1 MPKPGRLV
9 LFLMFLAFPLAAQ
22 TIRGRVTLQGEGTPL
37 PGVTVSI
44 DELGLTSITDVDGRY
59 ALTLPANRRGQVKIT
74 ASLQGFQ
81 SKSVNVD
88 TSGNETQ
95 DFVLRPSFGQE
106 ITVGSRAINERSA
119 SARASSIS
127 ERSAKSPGP

>member
-1 MPKPGRLV
+1 MPKPGRIV

-59 ALTLPANRRGQVKIT
+59 ALTLPASRRGQVKVT
-74 ASLQGFQ
+74 ASL
-81 SKSVNVD
+81 
-88 TSGNETQ
+88 
-95 DFVLRPSFGQE
+95 
-106 ITVGSRAINERSA
+106 
-119 SARASSIS
+119 
-127 ERSAKSPGP
+127 